1 MFILKL
7 TIYNNVT
14 EGDNHSDKL
23 CVDASVKVQI
33 GCVRGVF
40 LMRFVN
46 DLLVNQILENNK
58 TKCKKSI
65 DFKTTAFV
73 KENDK
78 ASPKMCTLFM
88 NQLYSLI
95 LIICLSVNW
104 KHFYWNIME
113 TKRNTVPP
121 NF

>member
-14 EGDNHSDKL
+14 EGANNSDKL

-58 TKCKKSI
+58 TKCKKLLI
-65 DFKTTAFV
+65 K
-73 KENDK
+73 KQ
-78 ASPKMCTLFM
+78 LF
-88 NQLYSLI
+88 L
-95 LIICLSVNW
+95 
-104 KHFYWNIME
+104 
-113 TKRNTVPP
+113 
-121 NF
+121 